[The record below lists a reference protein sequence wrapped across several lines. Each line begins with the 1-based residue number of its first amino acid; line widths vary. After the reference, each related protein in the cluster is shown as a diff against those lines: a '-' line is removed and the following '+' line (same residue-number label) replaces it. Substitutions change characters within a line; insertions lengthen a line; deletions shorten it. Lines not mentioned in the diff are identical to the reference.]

1 VAKKQSFSDKSKSKE
16 KSDIISIK
24 CVVSVFDEDTQS
36 WKFREKMVRVKS
48 ASELADM
55 KF

>member
-1 VAKKQSFSDKSKSKE
+1 MAKKQSFSDKSKGKD
-16 KSDIISIK
+16 KTDVVSIK
-24 CVVSVFDEDTQS
+24 CVVSIFDEDTQS

-48 ASELADM
+48 TAELADM

>member
-1 VAKKQSFSDKSKSKE
+1 VAKKQSFSDKSKSKD

-36 WKFREKMVRVKS
+36 WKFR
-48 ASELADM
+48 
-55 KF
+55 